1 MLIEKSFGTS
11 FARENMCAI
20 VYTEQGINV
29 LDVAVDMLGQSCN
42 LNQLSSQSK
51 HDFIE
56 LVDHSPNQEI
66 DVPFRNE
73 QFEQAMTFYAKSF
86 EVDEEVYYV
95 FVNAPM
101 ELLDSTVEILKKQFI
116 TVSVMVFT
124 VGTTIALLLSRK
136 LAYPIHSMNES
147 AKRLARGDFDV
158 KFKGE
163 GYQEAIELSETL
175 NYATEE
181 FSKTNELRKDLV
193 ANVSHDK
200 RP

>member
-1 MLIEKSFGTS
+1 D
-11 FARENMCAI
+11 N
-20 VYTEQGINV
+20 
-29 LDVAVDMLGQSCN
+29 
-42 LNQLSSQSK
+42 
-51 HDFIE
+51 
-56 LVDHSPNQEI
+56 SPNQQI

-136 LAYPIHSMNES
+136 LAYP
-147 AKRLARGDFDV
+147 
-158 KFKGE
+158 
-163 GYQEAIELSETL
+163 
-175 NYATEE
+175 
-181 FSKTNELRKDLV
+181 
-193 ANVSHDK
+193 
-200 RP
+200 